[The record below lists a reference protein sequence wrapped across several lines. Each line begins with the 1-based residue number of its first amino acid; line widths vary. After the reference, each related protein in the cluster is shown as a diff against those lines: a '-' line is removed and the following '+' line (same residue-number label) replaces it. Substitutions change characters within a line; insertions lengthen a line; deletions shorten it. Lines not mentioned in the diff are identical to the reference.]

1 MIVLDAAGMRAFDA
15 QQVRERGE
23 VVLMR
28 EAGAA
33 LAALVPRYR
42 RDGPITGVAGPG
54 NNGGDVFAALAVV
67 PQAFERIVYAL
78 PATRE
83 SEARADALARARAS
97 GVEIR
102 PVQSAAQLRG
112 LADAGIILDG
122 LLGVG
127 SHLPLTEPMN
137 KIAEAINASGAPVI
151 AIDLPSGVDA
161 STGAADSMAVH
172 AGATVTIGALKLGLL
187 LDPAREAAG
196 DVWLA
201 PIGFPSTYQGVVAHC
216 LSDEEFR
223 AIVPQRPQNTE
234 KREAGAPLILAGSEQ
249 FPGAAVLCARA
260 AARTGAGYVTVAI
273 PNGAAPA
280 VRAHLLEQTT
290 VTYDP
295 DDVGASVETIVDVAR
310 RYGSLAIGPGLAASD
325 AMGTIVRE
333 VIKRVDLPMVIDAT
347 GLFHLAKHLD
357 VLHHKSAVL
366 TPHAGEFARLSGKGT
381 VAESDRIA
389 RLHAFVQEHNVATLL
404 KGRAT
409 LVYDGLTMHVN
420 PSGTSALATAGT
432 GDVLTGMIATLL
444 SQDVHP
450 ADAARAAAY
459 WHGIAGQLAAKKRPV
474 GVIAGDVIEEIASA
488 YGLHSD
494 AIASPLVTRIA

>member
-1 MIVLDAAGMRAFDA
+1 MIVLDAKGMREFDA

-23 VVLMR
+23 IALMR
-28 EAGAA
+28 DAGVAIA
-33 LAALVPRYR
+33 GLVPRYR
-42 RDGPITGVAGPG
+42 RDGFIAGIAGPG
-54 NNGGDVFAALAVV
+54 NNGGDVFAALAVLS
-67 PQAFERIVYAL
+67 PAFERIVYAL
-78 PATRE
+78 PATNE
-83 SEARADALARARAS
+83 SEARADAVARARAS

-102 PVQSAAQLRG
+102 PIQSAAQLRG

-161 STGAADSMAVH
+161 STGALDPMAVR
-172 AGATVTIGALKLGLL
+172 ADATVTIGGLKLGLL

-196 DVWLA
+196 DLWLA
-201 PIGFPSTYQGVVAHC
+201 PIGFPSTYEGVVAHC
-216 LSDEEFR
+216 LSDAEFR
-223 AIVPQRPQNTE
+223 AIVPERSQSSE

-249 FPGAAVLCARA
+249 FTGAAVLCARA
-260 AARTGAGYVTVAI
+260 AARAGAGYVTVAI
-273 PNGAAPA
+273 PHAAAP
-280 VRAHLLEQTT
+280 VLRAHLVEQTI

-310 RYGSLAIGPGLAASD
+310 RYGSLAIGPGLGASD
-325 AMGTIVRE
+325 SMGTIVRE
-333 VIKRVDLPMVIDAT
+333 VIKRVDVPMVIDAT

-357 VLHHKSAVL
+357 VLHHKHAVV

-381 VAESDRIA
+381 VVESERIA
-389 RLHAFVQEHNVATLL
+389 RLRAFVQEHTVTTLL

-409 LVYDGLTMHVN
+409 LIYDGLTLHVN

-432 GDVLTGMIATLL
+432 GDVLTGMIGTLL
-444 SQDVHP
+444 SQGAEP

-459 WHGIAGQLAAKKRPV
+459 WHGIAGQLAAKKRAI
-474 GVIAGDVIEEIASA
+474 GVVAGDVIEELAAA
-488 YGLHSD
+488 YGHHAETVSTL
-494 AIASPLVTRIA
+494 LTRVA